1 MELLDDKMRVWLQN
15 AKFVKPHSG
24 VYVLY
29 DRNKMPIYIGHTNN
43 MEEQFTKY
51 VDTDFEG
58 DQCKQKTSSYQ
69 RMFTT
74 NPKQIQQD
82 LICDFKEKTGDVPV
96 CNSPSTD

>member
-1 MELLDDKMRVWLQN
+1 MELLNDKMRVWLQN
-15 AKFVKPHSG
+15 AKFVKPHPG

-29 DRNKMPIYIGHTNN
+29 NRAQVPIYIGETSN

-58 DQCKQKTSSYQ
+58 DPCKQKTSSYQ

-74 NPKQIQQD
+74 DSKKIQQD
-82 LICDFKEKTGDVPV
+82 LIHNFRKKTGDIPA
-96 CNSPSTD
+96 CNSPPLG